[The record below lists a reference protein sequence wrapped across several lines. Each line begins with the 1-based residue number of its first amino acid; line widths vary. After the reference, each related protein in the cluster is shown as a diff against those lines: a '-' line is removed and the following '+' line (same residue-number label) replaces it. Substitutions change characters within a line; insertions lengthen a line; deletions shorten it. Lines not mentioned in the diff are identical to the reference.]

1 MSDKVL
7 KIKCNEN
14 ASKWCLTVLFLLGNF
29 IFLGL
34 LDRNLDNTERLII
47 IIIPIISNLLAIALF
62 VIFSI
67 FPRIYYCIDSDG
79 VSVEDRKGEL
89 IGYIPWSM
97 VNKIECCYAC
107 GIQNGYL
114 FVFCLLIREAV
125 SRLRLEGAQ
134 QRVELFVFDQKAV
147 VTERRVDLS
156 VTASGD
162 PALQAPHGPL

>member
-14 ASKWCLTVLFLLGNF
+14 ASKWCLTVLFLLGKF

-114 FVFCLLIREAV
+114 FVFCEGYRSDIV
-125 SRLRLEGAQ
+125 RLAITEKQARILCKEIPGL
-134 QRVELFVFDQKAV
+134 RNLF
-147 VTERRVDLS
+147 TIL
-156 VTASGD
+156 
-162 PALQAPHGPL
+162 